1 MTRLHAIGL
10 TVVGLVL
17 TTAPG
22 ARAADRQIRPFV
34 GVEFAGDTTIVD
46 VEHAASN
53 AHATLGINAA
63 RLGEIVGFDVD
74 AAWTPGFFENDAHLV
89 LGSSVSTV
97 VGDVVIAAPRRLT
110 EYSLRLY
117 FVAGGGIMRVTKTE
131 SIPALSVSDTLPTWD
146 AGIGALGFVTN
157 RVGLSWE
164 VRRFQSFG
172 ASKQLTGVTVGGP
185 ERLSFWRASMAAV
198 FRY

>member
-1 MTRLHAIGL
+1 MGRVGAIGIAAAL
-10 TVVGLVL
+10 AVL
-17 TTAPG
+17 LAQPASG
-22 ARAADRQIRPFV
+22 ADRQIRPFI
-34 GVEFAGDTTIVD
+34 GVTFAGDTTIIDLENATGSPHATFGVNAAVLWDVVGVD
-46 VEHAASN
+46 VD
-53 AHATLGINAA
+53 LG
-63 RLGEIVGFDVD
+63 RTG
-74 AAWTPGFFENDAHLV
+74 GFFESGDKHLV